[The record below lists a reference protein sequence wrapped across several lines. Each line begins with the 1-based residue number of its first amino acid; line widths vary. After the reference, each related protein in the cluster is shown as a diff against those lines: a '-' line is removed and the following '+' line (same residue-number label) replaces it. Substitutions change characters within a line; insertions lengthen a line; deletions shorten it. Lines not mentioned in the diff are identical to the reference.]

1 MFFSA
6 AGYADASVS
15 MCYSFCYNSLT
26 NIYNYGQGCNEEF
39 GVAVVAAV
47 SRVPRVAVA
56 VATCESRE
64 VVVVVVV
71 EVR

>member
-15 MCYSFCYNSLT
+15 MCYSFSLT

-39 GVAVVAAV
+39 GVFVVAAV

-56 VATCESRE
+56 VVTCESLE
-64 VVVVVVV
+64 VVVVVV